1 MPETIGL
8 NAIINTSKFDRG
20 VKLYTQGLIKM
31 QASTDKLVRG
41 SVTVKDA
48 EGNLIRYS
56 TATAR
61 AGVASDKAGTSFQQA
76 ALKAAALVA
85 ALGVVNKLQQFAG
98 ESFTAGRA
106 QNDLR
111 GALVTVVGSLGEYNA
126 LIEAG
131 RTATKGMVSETDLAQ
146 AGMVLLK
153 SGIAGSSEEVGRLAA
168 AGQALVNTYAP
179 LGASQEKLTRF
190 ILSGNRALLD
200 NFNFTQQQIT
210 AKVAEIEATTNL
222 SGEEAKLAARKALV
236 IQEGE
241 KLLGTV
247 SAETVQIN
255 QLTAS
260 YADFQ
265 AAFGQVLISLNQAT
279 GAVPL
284 VTYAFQNL
292 TDGAKAWQVI
302 LEQQIPAIE
311 QHNAGLATQAAQAA
325 LTAQSQEEL
334 DAAWQQGRTDFDA
347 FTSELLAGAG
357 SVEEYN
363 EIVKAGAQ
371 GNYFLAESL
380 TLTAAEFD
388 AAKAAIAEAVVAS
401 GQWVSSIE
409 AMNITVAAQQV
420 DNYADS
426 IYGLEIRTREATQAQ
441 WELNQA
447 QSNANL
453 RAAKEASPEIGVR
466 LSESRAKAAQ
476 LAQQREQAETKA
488 NERIAKSSQQA
499 ARSFAKPFEDA
510 AKNITSVIEN
520 VVQPTLS
527 EVWQPPV
534 DEARF
539 DENARRLAT
548 VATSGF
554 GSEWLA
560 QLNTQ
565 FAGMDFWQP
574 ITQAMQMGDVEALKA
589 AATNLLANNV
599 TALWDVEAIKSQ
611 VRAQLQQQ
619 KLRENIIAQIQA
631 ELSGEGGIGEVVPTA
646 VDVGLQGMEEQ
657 LPEFL
662 PPWTATF
669 EEMEG
674 VVKDKDWQGL
684 GKSIDTGI
692 LQGIRKNR
700 HLIIEELKSLA
711 KDALLAAQQAVGYG
725 SPATA
730 FIPLGASI
738 PQGIVAGIQSQSGAF
753 QKAFDKMFGI
763 KRNFASWKGILQMTA
778 DDLEKIFDSKKIE
791 ASKVKLAM
799 RQIKDVFRAN
809 AAEIL
814 GANDQLGK
822 FKELLKKSGA
832 LGSWLGADAGQ
843 KVQEGLGEFFAL
855 WQKNAKAASQ
865 QLQASIIS
873 GATKALSLAG
883 SLSDLAMTGATQLN
897 SEIDMLAQLINTG
910 ASDFMLDGQLISA
923 AEAADLLNQKMQ
935 EQADIQDDLLQLQQS
950 QAQLAFLEK
959 QLDLI
964 KTINQAGLDPAEILG
979 GADLSTIGGLVTAT
993 NAAIQ
998 AIIGQVGQDISAYT
1012 PVGGGQ
1018 AVNNTTSNFNMGGV
1032 VVNNGMDLA
1041 ALQALIRRTVAQGL
1055 G

>member
-1 MPETIGL
+1 MEKIGL
-8 NAIINTSKFDRG
+8 EILIENSKFTKG
-20 VKLYTQGLIKM
+20 INQYYAGLAKM
-31 QASTDKLVRG
+31 QQATDKLVRG

-48 EGNLIRYS
+48 EGNLIRYTTS
-56 TATAR
+56 TAR
-61 AGVASDKAGTSFQQA
+61 AGAASDKAGMSFQQF
-76 ALKAAALVA
+76 ALKAAALAVS
-85 ALGVVNKLQQFAG
+85 LGVVNKLQQFAG
-98 ESFTAGRA
+98 ESFTAGRS

-111 GALVTVVGSLGEYNA
+111 GALVTVVGSLQQYNA

-131 RTATKGMVSETDLAQ
+131 RISTRGMVSETDLAQ

-200 NFNFTQQQIT
+200 NFNFTQQQIN

-247 SAETVQIN
+247 SAETVQVN
-255 QLTAS
+255 QLSAA

-279 GAVPL
+279 GAIPA
-284 VTYAFQNL
+284 VTGAFQTL

-334 DAAWQQGRTDFDA
+334 DAAWQQGRTDFDT
-347 FTSELLAGAG
+347 FTSELVAGAG

-363 EIVKAGAQ
+363 QVIQAGAQ
-371 GNYFLAESL
+371 GNYYLADSL
-380 TLTAAEFD
+380 TMTAEEFD
-388 AAKAAIAEAVVAS
+388 AARAAIADAVVAS
-401 GQWVSSIE
+401 NQWVSSVN
-409 AMNITVAAQQV
+409 AMNITAVAQQV

-453 RAAKEASPEIGVR
+453 RAAKEAAPELGVR
-466 LSESRAKAAQ
+466 LSESRAAAFE
-476 LAQQREQAETKA
+476 LARQREQAETRA
-488 NERIAKSSQQA
+488 NEKIAKSAQTA
-499 ARSFAKPFEDA
+499 ARNFAKPFEDA

-554 GSEWLA
+554 GSEWLN

-574 ITQAMQMGDVEALKA
+574 ITEAMAMGDTEALKQ

-599 TALWDVEAIKSQ
+599 TALWDVEAIKNQ

-619 KLRENIIAQIQA
+619 QLRENIIAQIQA
-631 ELSGEGGIGEVVPTA
+631 ELSGEGGISTVVPTA

-669 EEMEG
+669 DEMET
-674 VVKDKDWQGL
+674 VVSDKDWQGL

-692 LQGIRKNR
+692 LEGIRGSK
-700 HLIIEELKSLA
+700 HLIIEELKGLA
-711 KDALLAAQQAVGYG
+711 QEALLAAQQAVGYG
-725 SPATA
+725 SPATE
-730 FIPLGASI
+730 FMPLGASI
-738 PQGIVAGIQSQSGAF
+738 PQGIVAGMESQSGAF
-753 QKAFDKMFGI
+753 QAAFDDIFNI
-763 KRNFASWKGILQMTA
+763 RRNFASWQGVLQMTA
-778 DDLEKIFDSKKIE
+778 DDLEKVFDSKKIE
-791 ASKVKLAM
+791 ASKVKLAL

-809 AAEIL
+809 AQEIL

-822 FKELLKKSGA
+822 FRELLRKSGA
-832 LGSWLGADAGQ
+832 LGGWLGADAGAKIQ
-843 KVQEGLGEFFAL
+843 QGLGNFFAL
-855 WQKNAKAASQ
+855 WQKNMKAATE
-865 QLQASIIS
+865 QLLADIVS
-873 GATKALSLAG
+873 GATKALSFAG
-883 SLSDLAMTGATQLN
+883 SLSDLALAGATQLN

-923 AEAADLLNQKMQ
+923 AEATELLNQKMR
-935 EQADIQDDLLQLQQS
+935 EQAGIQDDLLQLQQS

-959 QLDLI
+959 QLDLV
-964 KTINQAGLDPAEILG
+964 KTINQAGLNPAEVLG
-979 GADLSTIGGLVTAT
+979 GADLSTVGGLVTAT

-1018 AVNNTTSNFNMGGV
+1018 
-1032 VVNNGMDLA
+1032 VVNTSTANMSIGNININNGTDLA
-1041 ALQALIRRTVAQGL
+1041 TLQTLIRRTVAAGM

>member
-1 MPETIGL
+1 MESIGL
-8 NAIINTSKFDRG
+8 IAMMDTSKFQRG
-20 VKLYTQGLIKM
+20 VRLYTQNLIKM

-106 QNDLR
+106 QNDMR
-111 GALVTVVGSLGEYNA
+111 NALVQTVGSVEEYNR
-126 LIEAG
+126 LIASG
-131 RTATKGMVSETDLAQ
+131 QQSTRGMVSETKLAE

-153 SGIAGSSEEVGRLAA
+153 SGIAGSSEEVGRLSA
-168 AGQALVNTYAP
+168 AGTALVNTYAN
-179 LGASQEKLTRF
+179 LGANQEKLTRF
-190 ILSGNRALLD
+190 ILSGNAALFD
-200 NFNFTQQQIT
+200 NFNFTRQQVA

-279 GAVPL
+279 GAIPA
-284 VTYAFQNL
+284 VTGAFQTL
-292 TDGAKAWQVI
+292 TEGAKAWQVI

-334 DAAWQQGRTDFDA
+334 DAAWQQGRSDFDA
-347 FTSELLAGAG
+347 FTSALLAGAG

-363 EIVKAGAQ
+363 EIVKDGAQ
-371 GNYFLAESL
+371 GNYYLAESL
-380 TLTAAEFD
+380 TLTAEEFD
-388 AAKAAIAEAVVAS
+388 AAKTAIAEAVVAS

-441 WELNQA
+441 RELNQA
-447 QSNANL
+447 QANADL
-453 RAAKEASPEIGVR
+453 RAKKEAAPELGVK
-466 LSESRAKAAQ
+466 LSESRTAAFE

-554 GSEWLA
+554 GSEWLN

-574 ITQAMQMGDVEALKA
+574 ITQAMAMGDTEALKA
-589 AATNLLANNV
+589 AATNLLTNNV

-619 KLRENIIAQIQA
+619 QLRENIIAQIQA
-631 ELSGEGGIGEVVPTA
+631 ELSGEGGISTVVPMA
-646 VDVGLQGMEEQ
+646 VDAGLQGLEEQ

-669 EEMEG
+669 DEMET
-674 VVKDKDWQGL
+674 VVSDKDWQGL

-692 LQGIRKNR
+692 LEGIRGSK
-700 HLIIEELKSLA
+700 HLIIEELKGLA
-711 KDALLAAQQAVGYG
+711 QEALFAAQQAVGYG
-725 SPATA
+725 SPATE
-730 FIPLGASI
+730 FIPLGESI
-738 PQGIVAGIQSQSGAF
+738 PQGIIVGMQSGSPAF
-753 QKAFDKMFGI
+753 QKAFDELFGI
-763 KRNFASWKGILQMTA
+763 KRGTTSWQGILGQTA
-778 DDLEKIFDSKKIE
+778 DDLEKVFDSKKIE
-791 ASKVKLAM
+791 ASKVKLAL

-809 AAEIL
+809 SKEIL
-814 GANDQLGK
+814 TATDRTAK
-822 FKELLKKSGA
+822 FREVLKRSGA
-832 LGSWLGADAGQ
+832 LGGWLGSDAGQ
-843 KVQEGLGEFFAL
+843 KVQQGLGDFFRL
-855 WQKNAKAASQ
+855 WDRNAKMAAEK
-865 QLQASIIS
+865 LQAQIIS

-897 SEIDMLAQLINTG
+897 SEVDMLAQLLNTG

-923 AEAADLLNQKMQ
+923 AEATELLNQKMR
-935 EQADIQDDLLQLQQS
+935 EQADIQDDLLQLQRS

-964 KTINQAGLDPAEILG
+964 KTINQAGLDPAEVLG

-1018 AVNNTTSNFNMGGV
+1018 AVNNTSSTVNMGGV
-1032 VVNNGMDLA
+1032 VINNGMDMA
-1041 ALQALIRRTVAQGL
+1041 ALQALIRRTVAAGL

>member
-98 ESFTAGRA
+98 ESFEAGRA
-106 QNDLR
+106 QNDMR
-111 GALVTVVGSLGEYNA
+111 NA
-126 LIEAG
+126 LIQTVGSVEEYNRLIAAG
-131 RTATKGMVSETDLAQ
+131 QQSTKGMVSETKLAE

-153 SGIAGSSEEVGRLAA
+153 SGIAGSSEEVGRLSA
-168 AGQALVNTYAP
+168 AGTALVNTYAN
-179 LGASQEKLTRF
+179 LGANQEKLTRF
-190 ILSGNRALLD
+190 ILSGNQALFD
-200 NFNFTQQQIT
+200 NFNFTKQQVA

-247 SAETVQIN
+247 SAETIQIN
-255 QLTAS
+255 QLSAA
-260 YADFQ
+260 YDDFQ

-279 GAVPL
+279 GAIPA
-284 VTYAFQNL
+284 VTGAFQSL
-292 TDGAKAWQVI
+292 TEGAKAWSYV
-302 LEQQIPAIE
+302 LNEAIPAIE
-311 QHNAGLATQAAQAA
+311 QHNAGLAAQAAQAA
-325 LTAQSQEEL
+325 LSAGSQEEL
-334 DAAWQQGRTDFDA
+334 SAAWQQGRSDFDT
-347 FTSELLAGAG
+347 FTSKLLAGSG
-357 SVEEYN
+357 NVEEYN
-363 EIVKAGAQ
+363 EIIKAGTQ
-371 GNYFLAESL
+371 GNYLLADSL
-380 TLTAAEFD
+380 TMTTEEFD
-388 AAKAAIAEAVVAS
+388 AAKAAIADAVVAS
-401 GQWVSSIE
+401 NQWVSSIS
-409 AMNITVAAQQV
+409 AMNITAVAQQV

-426 IYGLEIRTREATQAQ
+426 IYGLEIRTREAAQAQ
-441 WELNQA
+441 RELNQA

-453 RAAKEASPEIGVR
+453 RAAKEKAPELGVR
-466 LSESRAKAAQ
+466 IGEGRTAAFE
-476 LAQQREQAETKA
+476 LAQQREQAETRA

-554 GSEWLA
+554 GSEWLN

-574 ITQAMQMGDVEALKA
+574 ITQAMAMGDTEALKQ
-589 AATNLLANNV
+589 AATDLLTNNV
-599 TALWDVEAIKSQ
+599 TALWDVEAIKNQ

-631 ELSGEGGIGEVVPTA
+631 ELSGEGGISTVVPA
-646 VDVGLQGMEEQ
+646 AIDAGLQGLEEQ

-684 GKSIDTGI
+684 GKSIDTGV
-692 LQGIRKNR
+692 LAGIRQNK
-700 HLIIEELKSLA
+700 HLIIEELKALVQ
-711 KDALLAAQQAVGYG
+711 DALIAAQNAIGSH

-730 FIPLGASI
+730 LIPLGASI
-738 PQGIVAGIQSQSGAF
+738 PQGMVVGMQQQSGAF
-753 QKAFDKMFGI
+753 QSAFDELFGI
-763 KRNFASWKGILQMTA
+763 TRNSASWQNILGQTA
-778 DDLEKIFDSKKIE
+778 DDLEKVFDSKKIE
-791 ASKVKLAM
+791 GSKVELAL
-799 RQIKDVFRAN
+799 RQIKAVFRAN
-809 AAEIL
+809 SKEIL
-814 GANDQLGK
+814 TAGDRLGK
-822 FKELLKKSGA
+822 FREILKRSGA
-832 LGSWLGADAGQ
+832 LGSWLGKDAGQ
-843 KVQEGLGEFFAL
+843 KVQQGLGDFFRL
-855 WQKNAKAASQ
+855 WDRNMKKASDA
-865 QLQASIIS
+865 LQANIIS

-897 SEIDMLAQLINTG
+897 SEIDMLAQLLNTG

-923 AEAADLLNQKMQ
+923 TEATDLLNQKMR

-964 KTINQAGLDPAEILG
+964 KTINQAGLNPADVLG
-979 GADLSTIGGLVTAT
+979 GADLSTVGGLVTAT

-1018 AVNNTTSNFNMGGV
+1018 AINNTTSNVNMGGV
-1032 VVNNGMDLA
+1032 VINNGMDLA
-1041 ALQALIRRTVAQGL
+1041 TLQALIRRTVAQGM